1 MKKSLYTILLLAA
14 LILLNTAT
22 AAPADR
28 LPPCP
33 DSPNCVSSQADDEWH
48 FIEPLSYSGD
58 SQVAWDILVSIVQSW
73 KRTMILEEEDYYLH
87 VGVRS
92 LVFRFVDDVEF
103 LLNPETK
110 RIHVRSASRMGY
122 SDFGVNRR
130 RVEQLRKVF
139 LEQQEN

>member
-1 MKKSLYTILLLAA
+1 MNKSLYTVLLLAT
-14 LILLNTAT
+14 LIPLKTAT
-22 AAPADR
+22 SASAGR

-33 DSPNCVSSQADDEWH
+33 DSPNCVSSQADDERH

-58 SQVAWDILVSIVQSW
+58 AQVAWDILVSIVQSW
-73 KRTMILEEEDYYLH
+73 KRTMILEEEDHYLH
-87 VGVRS
+87 AGVRS
-92 LVFRFVDDVEF
+92 LVFRFVDDVEL
-103 LLNPETK
+103 LLNPEAK
-110 RIHVRSASRMGY
+110 RIHVRSASRTGY

>member
-1 MKKSLYTILLLAA
+1 
-14 LILLNTAT
+14 
-22 AAPADR
+22 
-28 LPPCP
+28 
-33 DSPNCVSSQADDEWH
+33 
-48 FIEPLSYSGD
+48 
-58 SQVAWDILVSIVQSW
+58 
-73 KRTMILEEEDYYLH
+73 MILEEEDYYLH

-92 LVFRFVDDVEF
+92 LVFRFVDDVEL

-110 RIHVRSASRMGY
+110 QIHVRSASRMGY